1 MALVLAVLV
10 GMVMIVLG
18 LLMVF
23 VKTVVRV
30 MESVK
35 KRRRNV
41 TVILDG
47 WVNRAPTKLAAQPMR
62 IKHVVGMESVNTDV
76 VIVVLVTK
84 DMQIAVHLILVLEM
98 SRVNCVVVAESVS
111 KALVTVL
118 LVIGEMRVEE
128 ANNANRNVLKMVFA
142 TMANV
147 NVILDFKVTIVP
159 HPLNAQVL

>member
-1 MALVLAVLV
+1 M
-10 GMVMIVLG
+10 
-18 LLMVF
+18 
-23 VKTVVRV
+23 
-30 MESVK
+30 
-35 KRRRNV
+35 
-41 TVILDG
+41 
-47 WVNRAPTKLAAQPMR
+47 
-62 IKHVVGMESVNTDV
+62 
-76 VIVVLVTK
+76 LVTK

-147 NVILDFKVTIVP
+147 SVILVLKVTIVP
-159 HPLNAQVL
+159 HPLNAQVSIKATQEQCSL